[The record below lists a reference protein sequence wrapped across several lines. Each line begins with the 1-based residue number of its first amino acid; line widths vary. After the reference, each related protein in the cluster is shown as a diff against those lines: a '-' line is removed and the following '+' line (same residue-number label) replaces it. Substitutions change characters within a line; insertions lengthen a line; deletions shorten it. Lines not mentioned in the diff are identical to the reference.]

1 MTATTIFI
9 IAIVGAGVLV
19 LLGVFAIAYRR
30 GPSAPPATAPELDKE
45 ARRIDRSVQRTKESA
60 ATPSGPSEDAGAVAT
75 LPDTDTDTETET
87 ETETPPPVDPATERT
102 EITQTEY
109 GITRRKFFNRALFAV
124 FALFLAQ
131 FALTGLAFFWPKLKG
146 GFGSKVN
153 AGKVEDL
160 KAELFDGATI
170 IPVHDNPAQAWIVPF
185 DMSELPGSSYEGV
198 PFVVAGGE
206 SDGIGL
212 MAMWQRCVHLGCKVP
227 ECVPSQGF
235 ECPCHG
241 SKYNIHGEYSAGPAP
256 RNLDRFAVEVNSA
269 GELIID
275 TGTIVETPRS
285 KKPTAAYPQGPFC
298 V

>member
-1 MTATTIFI
+1 MSATTIFI
-9 IAIVGAGVLV
+9 IVIVGAGVLV
-19 LLGVFAIAYRR
+19 LLGVFAVAYRR
-30 GPSAPPATAPELDKE
+30 GPSAPPTTSAELDKE
-45 ARRIDRSVQRTKESA
+45 ARRADQAARRAREQAASQSA
-60 ATPSGPSEDAGAVAT
+60 PATEAAETGAVAT
-75 LPDTDTDTETET
+75 LPDVDETTDR
-87 ETETPPPVDPATERT
+87 PPPADPATERT
-102 EITQTEY
+102 EITRAEY
-109 GITRRKFFNRALFAV
+109 GITRRKFFNRALAAV
-124 FALFLAQ
+124 FGLFLAQ
-131 FALTGLAFFWPKLKG
+131 FALTSLAFMWPKLKG

-160 KAELFDGATI
+160 KAEVVDGATV
-170 IPVHDNPAQAWIVPF
+170 IPVHNNAAQSWIVPF
-185 DMSELPGSSYEGV
+185 DMSELPGSSYESV

-206 SDGIGL
+206 SDGVGL

-227 ECVPSQGF
+227 ECLSSQGF

-256 RNLDRFAVEVNSA
+256 RNLDRFGVEVNSA

-285 KKPTAAYPQGPFC
+285 KNPTALYPRGPFC

>member
-1 MTATTIFI
+1 LPGYC
-9 IAIVGAGVLV
+9 GAGLWP
-19 LLGVFAIAYRR
+19 LAHAAQRR
-30 GPSAPPATAPELDKE
+30 HQCDEGH
-45 ARRIDRSVQRTKESA
+45 ARRHEVEGRGQLDVSQWHMCQQPRATRHEGQREPRKHEQRREEEAGHRGDQQRTD
-60 ATPSGPSEDAGAVAT
+60 EDAAAAAAEPA
-75 LPDTDTDTETET
+75 PDPVLEREPV
-87 ETETPPPVDPATERT
+87 TPEA
-102 EITQTEY
+102 Y
-109 GITRRKFFNRALFAV
+109 GVTRRKFFNRALAAV
-124 FALFLAQ
+124 FGLFLAQ
-131 FALTGLAFFWPKLKG
+131 FALASLWFVWPKLKG
-146 GFGSKVN
+146 GFGTPVN
-153 AGKVEDL
+153 VGKVGEL
-160 KAELFDGATI
+160 KSAVIQGGSVQPQFIAS
-170 IPVHDNPAQAWIVPF
+170 AQSWIVPIEI
-185 DMSELPGSSYEGV
+185 SLIPGSSYESV

-256 RNLDRFAVEVNSA
+256 RNLDRFAVEVNGA

-285 KKPTAAYPQGPFC
+285 KKLTAAYPQGPFC